1 MSAAV
6 ALAERLFA
14 AFASRDIETLTHA
27 IAPDA
32 VWRFPGRTGQLAGEH
47 RGREAIFRFLL
58 DVVSL
63 TDGTFHMDR
72 RGLVGDATT
81 AYAEFVGRGSR
92 AGKTLENPT
101 CLKLVFRDGALVE
114 AQEWVWDLAH
124 VEDFWA

>member
-1 MSAAV
+1 MPDAV
-6 ALAERLFA
+6 ALAERLFT
-14 AFASRDIETLTHA
+14 AFASRDAEALARA

-47 RGREAIFRFLL
+47 CGREAIFRFLL
-58 DVVSL
+58 DVMRL

-72 RGLVGDATT
+72 RGLVGDDTT
-81 AYAEFVGRGSR
+81 AYAEFVGHGSR
-92 AGKTLENPT
+92 GGKTLDNPT

-124 VEDFWA
+124 VEDFWT